1 MQYHSTCTFPVL
13 LFIIRKGDFLMME
26 PYKNAWGHICT
37 QSAKAACSALIPVD
51 LIRVSALTKIT
62 GDMCSRITE
71 CYGYEQLKG
80 LTRFCGIA
88 AGAALGVHL
97 ANKILSKIPSIGMLA
112 ASAATTVLHL
122 TTGVILICACEL
134 LRSGQISDEMLQD
147 SAQSSKLV
155 QILRGNIGDCILRL
169 IRGLNPLENAYA
181 FPIDGQ
187 ASTATP
193 AI

>member
-1 MQYHSTCTFPVL
+1 
-13 LFIIRKGDFLMME
+13 MME

-97 ANKILSKIPSIGMLA
+97 ANKILSKM
-112 ASAATTVLHL
+112 TVSVNE
-122 TTGVILICACEL
+122 TEL
-134 LRSGQISDEMLQD
+134 FD
-147 SAQSSKLV
+147 SAFALV
-155 QILRGNIGDCILRL
+155 STVSD
-169 IRGLNPLENAYA
+169 A
-181 FPIDGQ
+181 FFHK
-187 ASTATP
+187 
-193 AI
+193 